1 MPLMRCTEEAFIVAI
16 KIRVKNFNDFL
27 VCKKKKKVS
36 DEALQALNDTMYIT
50 RDMKSSSS
58 DFEVNDGEEQK

>member
-36 DEALQALNDTMYIT
+36 DEAL
-50 RDMKSSSS
+50 
-58 DFEVNDGEEQK
+58 